1 MADEKLNTG
10 PAENISPEAA
20 EPIATP
26 EQAAASEPRQEQT
39 GPAIPEPGDVV
50 VSFDKINELMAEK
63 RQNARAEVEKAET
76 PETPEAAA
84 PGETPQPANT
94 EEPKK
99 PRRGRPPKEEKAATE
114 NQKSEK
120 SAGARKGRPPK
131 ADKTAPDKPKPS
143 KRDKVSR
150 SDGKAPDAKEPI
162 KPAQDTAPKETAAA
176 EQTAPEPT
184 TPPRPV
190 EEGKLV
196 YLKLSEVHPFHTFR
210 PHPFKVRDDAKMQ
223 EIVASIRVNGVMVP
237 GLARPEKDG
246 NGYEI
251 VAGHRRTHGSELA
264 GLEEMPFIV
273 REMTDHEAV
282 QAMKDSNKQRDGML
296 PSELA
301 ALLELEVEDIKHQ
314 GGRLK
319 GVAEGDVGKRSVEI
333 VYPQRGRYLNPDSVS
348 SIIVPITNVMNDQYC
363 YQTSKKIRQV
373 FDYKR
378 RNGQYIGAFAP
389 YGYVKHPKD
398 KHRLIIDP
406 DAAEIVKLIFSLFL
420 KGTSKRAI
428 ALYLNEH
435 GVPSPSAY
443 KLQKG
448 IPVSTRGYDDPMWGA
463 RMIHSILTNPTYTG
477 DLAQGRSR
485 VKSYKVHEVESV
497 PREEWVEV
505 AGTHESII
513 DYETFDKVQA
523 LLQRD
528 TRTSPK
534 GREVHLFSGFLKC
547 ADCGR
552 AITRSVGNNNNVYY
566 ACSTY
571 KNRSR
576 TACTMHSIKH
586 NRLEAAVLFA
596 VQQQIH
602 LAVSYSEMIARINT
616 APVKKSQSIR
626 LEELIAAKER
636 ELAKISRYKQSL
648 YQDWKDGEI
657 TQQDYRDMKADY
669 ERQTIALTDV
679 LARLN
684 AERAELANGV
694 KSEHPALV
702 AFTKHQNIDQLS
714 RELLVELIDHIKV
727 YENGNISVRFK
738 FADEFRRI
746 AEYIEINTTKPA
758 VAG

>member
-1 MADEKLNTG
+1 M
-10 PAENISPEAA
+10 
-20 EPIATP
+20 
-26 EQAAASEPRQEQT
+26 
-39 GPAIPEPGDVV
+39 
-50 VSFDKINELMAEK
+50 K
-63 RQNARAEVEKAET
+63 RPLAY
-76 PETPEAAA
+76 
-84 PGETPQPANT
+84 
-94 EEPKK
+94 
-99 PRRGRPPKEEKAATE
+99 
-114 NQKSEK
+114 
-120 SAGARKGRPPK
+120 
-131 ADKTAPDKPKPS
+131 
-143 KRDKVSR
+143 
-150 SDGKAPDAKEPI
+150 I
-162 KPAQDTAPKETAAA
+162 TAAWL
-176 EQTAPEPT
+176 
-184 TPPRPV
+184 
-190 EEGKLV
+190 GGD
-196 YLKLSEVHPFHTFR
+196 SEN
-210 PHPFKVRDDAKMQ
+210 A
-223 EIVASIRVNGVMVP
+223 
-237 GLARPEKDG
+237 
-246 NGYEI
+246 
-251 VAGHRRTHGSELA
+251 
-264 GLEEMPFIV
+264 
-273 REMTDHEAV
+273 
-282 QAMKDSNKQRDGML
+282 
-296 PSELA
+296 ELA
-301 ALLELEVEDIKHQ
+301 AQYCRTVYEAGFSPICPPLYLPLFLNDAVPEEHKSGIDMSRDLLRRSHVLVVCGHSMTEAMKNDIAVAQRLGITATTLEGIGEFESVSEYVDDGHTGTDANRENFQ
-314 GGRLK
+314 RLLSDVMSGK
-319 GVAEGDVGKRSVEI
+319 INCVVVKDLSRFARNYSDAGSLIDNLFVQMGVRFISLAENVDS
-333 VYPQRGRYLNPDSVS
+333 YLNPDSVS

-505 AGTHESII
+505 AGTHEAII